1 MFIIVLVATSEP
13 RLNTTLGDGNR
24 KGFAVKKSAFI
35 LIVCLAWSAGCATK
49 IHYYHPDKTSTEI
62 EMDYTQCMNDIDAR
76 VDRRNPVSKLL
87 EECME
92 SRGYELL
99 SERKAEQLGITTRGI
114 WPPYASTTSSVGP

>member
-1 MFIIVLVATSEP
+1 MFIIVLKRVSKP
-13 RLNTTLGDGNR
+13 PPCRTLGDANR
-24 KGFAVKKSAFI
+24 KSFPVKKWMLL

-49 IHYYHPDKTSTEI
+49 THYYHPDKTSAEI

-99 SERKAEQLGITTRGI
+99 SERKAKQLGITTHGI